1 MEEQSNKLTYDD
13 KMKTNSDGT
22 TEVETVIQKI
32 QLVNAN
38 AR

>member
-1 MEEQSNKLTYDD
+1 MEEQSNTLTYDD

-22 TEVETVIQKI
+22 TEAETVIPKI